1 MHSQELQKLYDAIIK
16 TNTYPKW
23 KIRENKTNKGSIWDY
38 EILEDNEHESFVIS
52 AGLTDPREVYY
63 EDLPQVQIDMDKTVA
78 DFIVYVFN
86 NCQDIINKLKD
97 AEREKSQYD

>member
-1 MHSQELQKLYDAIIK
+1 MYSQELQKLYDAIIK
-16 TNTYPKW
+16 TNTSSKW
-23 KIRENKTNKGSIWDY
+23 KIRENKIDKGYVWDY

-63 EDLPQVQIDMDKTVA
+63 EDLPQVQLDMDKTVA

-86 NCQDIINKLKD
+86 NCQDIINKLKE
-97 AEREKSQYD
+97 AESKE